1 MNRLITN
8 IELLSDQK
16 SFSLGISNTAE
27 NLWFL
32 MHFKKLEILS
42 TVIYRQQYNEFR
54 TSKTKYPKRRLIKKF
69 ANTAEFLDYLSS
81 NYRPTKRIFLYEI
94 AFTNGWKIK
103 EQAHIYFTIYTNSL
117 EERNTLINHLIN
129 SVGYDPVAIDS
140 LEPNITYYFK
150 ASGSLEE
157 YKSDVLPDET
167 TVVTEAPNQVVVN
180 PLTGLPN
187 TDPTTLNRPA
197 LVVKIDNH
205 PAARPQM
212 GINQAQMQAGAQQQA
227 AEQNRLNQAYQD
239 WANQQNYPYKQLGF
253 MSDILRGAGQ
263 LSTTAGQQMYQA
275 PPSTASQLGG
285 LATAGIGG
293 LMYGLSR

>member
-16 SFSLGISNTAE
+16 SFSLGISNTVE

-32 MHFKKLEILS
+32 MHFKKLEILN

-54 TSKTKYPKRRLIKKF
+54 TTKTKYPIRRLIKKF

-157 YKSDVLPDET
+157 YKSDVLPDEFWS
-167 TVVTEAPNQVVVN
+167 EERLNEWKEKYAVN
-180 PLTGLPN
+180 NNYDSEKEIGLPFEIPFDDN
-187 TDPTTLNRPA
+187 SQ
-197 LVVKIDNH
+197 ID
-205 PAARPQM
+205 
-212 GINQAQMQAGAQQQA
+212 I
-227 AEQNRLNQAYQD
+227 
-239 WANQQNYPYKQLGF
+239 K
-253 MSDILRGAGQ
+253 
-263 LSTTAGQQMYQA
+263 
-275 PPSTASQLGG
+275 PPF
-285 LATAGIGG
+285 
-293 LMYGLSR
+293 

>member
-16 SFSLGISNTAE
+16 SFSLGISNTVE

-32 MHFKKLEILS
+32 MHFKKLEVLN

-54 TSKTKYPKRRLIKKF
+54 TTKTKYPIRRLIKKI

-157 YKSDVLPDET
+157 YKSDVLPDEFWS
-167 TVVTEAPNQVVVN
+167 EERLNEWKEKYAVN
-180 PLTGLPN
+180 NNFDSEKEIGLPFDIPFN
-187 TDPTTLNRPA
+187 DNSQ
-197 LVVKIDNH
+197 IDI
-205 PAARPQM
+205 Q
-212 GINQAQMQAGAQQQA
+212 
-227 AEQNRLNQAYQD
+227 
-239 WANQQNYPYKQLGF
+239 
-253 MSDILRGAGQ
+253 
-263 LSTTAGQQMYQA
+263 
-275 PPSTASQLGG
+275 PPF
-285 LATAGIGG
+285 
-293 LMYGLSR
+293 